1 LTLPIASVPA
11 GRRARRRTPM
21 GGGGPFAALCIL
33 PALVLYVLF
42 LVYPTLNVFHMSL
55 FDWNGLG
62 NAPSFIGLDNFAA
75 LIHDPAFVR
84 AFENTLF
91 ILVVVKIVTICSS
104 IFIAAVLTRETLVG
118 AGWYR
123 FVLYLPSVLS
133 IVVVAA
139 IFSAVFDQNN
149 GLVNGLL
156 QALGLGHG
164 PVWLGDQNVV
174 MYSVA
179 IAMVWQSLGYYVV
192 LYMAGMSSVPVEI
205 YESASLDGAGRMTQL
220 GSITIPLIWSNIRT
234 TLTFFVLSSVNLAFV
249 LVKALTDGGPNGSLE
264 VLLNYMYKQAF
275 TNSAYGYGMAIGVVT
290 FLFSFLVAMLISHV
304 TRREVLQY

>member
-1 LTLPIASVPA
+1 
-11 GRRARRRTPM
+11 M
-21 GGGGPFAALCIL
+21 GGAGPFAALCIL

-42 LVYPTLNVFHMSL
+42 LVYPTLNVFRMSL

-75 LIHDPAFVR
+75 LVHDPTFVR

-91 ILVVVKIVTICSS
+91 ILVVVTIVTICSS

-174 MYSVA
+174 MYS
-179 IAMVWQSLGYYVV
+179 
-192 LYMAGMSSVPVEI
+192 
-205 YESASLDGAGRMTQL
+205 
-220 GSITIPLIWSNIRT
+220 
-234 TLTFFVLSSVNLAFV
+234 
-249 LVKALTDGGPNGSLE
+249 
-264 VLLNYMYKQAF
+264 
-275 TNSAYGYGMAIGVVT
+275 
-290 FLFSFLVAMLISHV
+290 
-304 TRREVLQY
+304 

>member
-1 LTLPIASVPA
+1 
-11 GRRARRRTPM
+11 M

-91 ILVVVKIVTICSS
+91 ILVVVTIVTICSS
-104 IFIAAVLTRETLVG
+104 IFIAAVLTGRPWWSWLVPVCALPAVG
-118 AGWYR
+118 AVHRRRGSHLLGSFR
-123 FVLYLPSVLS
+123 S
-133 IVVVAA
+133 
-139 IFSAVFDQNN
+139 NN